1 MILKRKK
8 ITDLIIV
15 GHQYPNCIRAT
26 VFDAVCLDYNVSIVY
41 ECTSAVSQ
49 EVADY
54 NIDDMKNIGVVF
66 KSLKEVIAA

>member
-1 MILKRKK
+1 
-8 ITDLIIV
+8 
-15 GHQYPNCIRAT
+15 
-26 VFDAVCLDYNVSIVY
+26 VY